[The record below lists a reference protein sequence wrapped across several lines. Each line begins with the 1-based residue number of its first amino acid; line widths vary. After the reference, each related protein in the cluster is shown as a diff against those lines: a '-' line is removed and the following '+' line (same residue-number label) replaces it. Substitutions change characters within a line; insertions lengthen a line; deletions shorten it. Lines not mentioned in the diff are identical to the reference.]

1 MARRIN
7 VTDLDFDGIKN
18 NLKTFLK
25 QQDQLTD
32 YDFEGSTMSTLLDVL
47 AYNTHY
53 NAVYA
58 NVLAN
63 EMFLDSAD
71 LRNSI
76 VSHAK
81 HVGYTPRSATAPV
94 AFLNVTVNNATGST
108 LTAARGTTF
117 TTTVDGTSYNYVVRD
132 ATTITPTDGVY
143 TFSSLPVYEGTLIDN
158 KYTVDTTNA
167 DQRFLIQ
174 NDLADTTSLKVTVQN
189 SSSDSTT
196 STYTL
201 ATDLADITSTSKIY
215 YLEGAEDNQY
225 EVKFGDGILGAALS
239 TGNIVTLSYIVTNA
253 EESNGASSFS
263 LSGTLGGFSNVTI
276 TTATN
281 SANGAQPETPDSIRF
296 NAPKQY
302 ASQNRTVTTNDYA
315 SKVKQIYT
323 NAQSVQVWG
332 GEDNSTPVY
341 GRVYI
346 SIKPVS
352 GATLT
357 EAKKT
362 DIITQLK
369 DFNVASVT
377 PVIQDPETTS
387 LQLSVDVKYDAKSTT
402 RSSDSIKALVS
413 SAITTFNTDNLGQ
426 FDGLFRHSKFI
437 ETINKVDTSI
447 LSNITTVKMHKS
459 FTATTS
465 GATTYT
471 ISYNNAFYNPHS
483 GHNASGGGV
492 LTSSG
497 FKINGDTTNE
507 YFLDEDGAGNVRL
520 YYLVGQTRT
529 YTNNT
534 QGTID
539 YLTGLVTL
547 NSLNITGVSNVDG
560 ASATQVRLIVQPDS
574 NDIIAVRNQVLEID
588 LTNTSI
594 TAVVDTVATGG
605 SSAGVGVTTTSSYTR
620 TANTAGSTSTS
631 STSTSSSSSSSSSSG
646 Y

>member
-1 MARRIN
+1 MAKRLE
-7 VTDLDFDGIKN
+7 VTDLDFEGIRN
-18 NLKTFLK
+18 NLKVFLK

-32 YDFEGSTMSTLLDVL
+32 YDFDGSTMSTLLDVL

-94 AFLNVTVNNATGST
+94 AYLNITVNNATGST

-117 TTTVDGTSYNYVVRD
+117 TTTVDGTSYNYVVKD

-143 TFSSLPVYEGTLIDN
+143 TFSSLPVYEGTLIN
-158 KYTVDTTNA
+158 NTYTVDTSNA
-167 DQRFLIQ
+167 DQRFLIK
-174 NDLADTTSLKVTVQN
+174 NDLADTTTLKVTVQN
-189 SSSDSTT
+189 SSTDST
-196 STYTL
+196 SNTYTL
-201 ATDLADITSTSKIY
+201 ASDLADIASTSKVY

-225 EVKFGDGILGAALS
+225 EVRFGDGVLGEALS
-239 TGNIVTLSYIVTNA
+239 TGNIVTLSYVVTNA
-253 EESNGASSFS
+253 EESNGASLFS
-263 LSGTLGGFSNVTI
+263 LSGSIGGFSNVTI

-281 SANGAQPETPDSIRF
+281 SANGAQPETPESIRF
-296 NAPKQY
+296 NAPRQY
-302 ASQNRTVTTNDYA
+302 ASQNRTVTTKDYA
-315 SKVKQIYT
+315 SKVKSIYT

-332 GEDNSTPVY
+332 GEDNDTPVY

-387 LQLSVDVKYDAKSTT
+387 IQLNVTVKYDAKSTT
-402 RSSDSIKALVS
+402 RTSDSVKALVS
-413 SAITTFNTDNLGQ
+413 SAITTFNTNNLGQ

-437 ETINKVDTSI
+437 ETVNKVDTAI

-459 FTATTS
+459 FTATTT

-471 ISYNNAFYNPHS
+471 IKYNNAFYNPHS
-483 GHNASGGGV
+483 GHNASSGGILV
-492 LTSSG
+492 SSG

-507 YFLDEDGAGNVRL
+507 YFLDEDGSGNVRL

-529 YTNNT
+529 YTNNALGT
-534 QGTID
+534 VDYANGTI
-539 YLTGLVTL
+539 TL
-547 NSLNITGVSNVDG
+547 NSLFVTEVSNVDG
-560 ASATQVRLIVQPDS
+560 ETSTKVRLTVIPNSV
-574 NDIIAVRNQVLEID
+574 DIIPVRNQVIEID
-588 LTNTSI
+588 ETNTVVTVSADDYDTTSGI
-594 TAVVDTVATGG
+594 GYTA
-605 SSAGVGVTTTSSYTR
+605 TSSY
-620 TANTAGSTSTS
+620 AS
-631 STSTSSSSSSSSSSG
+631 
-646 Y
+646 

>member
-483 GHNASGGGV
+483 GHNGSGGGV

-539 YLTGLVTL
+539 YTNGSITL
-547 NSLNITGVSNVDG
+547 NSLFITSVSNVDG
-560 ASATQVRLIVQPDS
+560 ATSTAVRLTVIPNSVDVIP
-574 NDIIAVRNQVLEID
+574 VRNQVIEID
-588 LTNTSI
+588 ETNTTVTVS
-594 TAVVDTVATGG
+594 ADTYD
-605 SSAGVGVTTTSSYTR
+605 TTSGIGYT
-620 TANTAGSTSTS
+620 ASTSYAS
-631 STSTSSSSSSSSSSG
+631 
-646 Y
+646 